1 MPTTSQ
7 LAYEA
12 VRNAA
17 GVFECTDIAVAAV
30 SGNDRFTWLQGMI
43 SNDTRQLGSRTV
55 RRLPACILDATGHV
69 LSMITLTASQDLAA
83 PLMLEAPKNGMSALL
98 QHLDNYLITEDVT
111 LEAVPMRV
119 CALQGPNAAAVLE
132 KLDWDLRTAATEADL
147 TGSGGYSLVLE
158 PAAADLFFSTC
169 VSLGV
174 PTVDQDVQELLRIE
188 AGIPLYGHDVDK
200 GIIALEAL
208 LGPTHIS
215 LGKGCYVG
223 QEIIARID
231 SRGHT
236 NRALT
241 GFVVDQSAAVAT
253 GDKLFGDAEGG
264 PELGWITSVVASSPA
279 ADGASIA
286 MGYLR
291 HEHRVAGTK
300 LRTAGGVSITVGDLP
315 FYLAAPTA
323 E

>member
-17 GVFECTDIAVAAV
+17 GAFERTDIAVAAV

-69 LSMITLTASQDLAA
+69 LSIITLTASQDLAA
-83 PLMLEAPKNGMSALL
+83 PLMLEAPAEGMPALL
-98 QHLDNYLITEDVT
+98 QHLDNFLITEDVT

-119 CALQGPNAAAVLE
+119 CALQGPNAEALLE
-132 KLDWDLRTAATEADL
+132 KLDWDLRTAATPADL
-147 TGSGGYSLVLE
+147 TGSGGFSLVLE
-158 PAAADLFFSTC
+158 PEAADLFFATC
-169 VSLGV
+169 ASLGV
-174 PTVDQDVQELLRIE
+174 PTIDPDVQELLRIE
-188 AGIPLYGHDVDK
+188 AGIPRYSNDVNK

-241 GFVVDQSAAVAT
+241 GFVVDPSATVT
-253 GDKLFGDAEGG
+253 PGDKLFGDAEGG
-264 PELGWITSVVASSPA
+264 AELGWITSVAASSPA
-279 ADGASIA
+279 AQGASIA
-286 MGYLR
+286 LGYLR
-291 HEHRVAGTK
+291 HEHRVTGTK
-300 LRTAGGVSITVGDLP
+300 LKTADGAGITVADLP
-315 FYLAAPTA
+315 FYRAAPSA
-323 E
+323 D